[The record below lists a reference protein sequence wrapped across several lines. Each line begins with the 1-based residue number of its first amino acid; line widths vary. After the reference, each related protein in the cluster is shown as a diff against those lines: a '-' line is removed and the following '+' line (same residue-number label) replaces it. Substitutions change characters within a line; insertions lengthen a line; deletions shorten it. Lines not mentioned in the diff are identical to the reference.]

1 MTGVNL
7 LLGLVQALIWPAT
20 LVWLIFTFRPSIEGV
35 LRRVARVHTPAAA
48 AALGDTIREKL
59 EDAGRSGNAATR
71 ERLHGLEGELDQ
83 LVAAYADQYHQR
95 LRYQQHANEA
105 ADQLQRL
112 LPLIR
117 IRAHGEPPSED
128 IISDTNRL
136 IGRIQGWYLG

>member
-20 LVWLIFTFRPSIEGV
+20 LVWLILLLRSSIEGV
-35 LRRVARVHTPAAA
+35 LRRVARVQTPGAV

-59 EDAGRSGNAATR
+59 EDASRTGNAAAR
-71 ERLHGLEGELDQ
+71 DRLQSLEGELDQ

-95 LRYQQHANEA
+95 LRYQQHANQA

-112 LPLIR
+112 LSLIR
-117 IRAHGEPPSED
+117 TRAHGEPSED